1 MLTDRP
7 LSTDQS
13 APQHAAP
20 SISADRAPP
29 GATWLLVIGVY
40 LAYFDRFIPSAGATF
55 LKREFGLSDA
65 GFGLV
70 AGSLFAIAY
79 AAGAILFGHLA
90 RGRSLAPFLIAGIAM
105 WTGGIIGIG
114 YAARAEHFAAAQI
127 VAGLGQAAFIPA
139 AVSAI
144 SSAGNS
150 VRIGRLTSRFSMA
163 SSLGRSSAA
172 LTAGAIIAAIGAF
185 AIAAPVGL
193 PQAWRATFLLTALP
207 NSLLLMAILVL
218 LPRQQRRAVVQ
229 PAARLHILTRAQGS
243 LVVAACAAVVVIQST
258 AIWFP
263 TLLARLHGIEPAR
276 AAIMVGIITLV
287 SAPVGQLVGGQ
298 LLDRLAPRVLAPTA
312 IVILGIATAGLAL
325 LLLTAMPRP
334 IAALILLGSANLALG
349 IASLSALAGLQRET
363 PVADRPRINGYFFAT
378 ITLVGLGIG
387 PALTGVLSDAGADA
401 ATALPRALAI
411 VAAAMFVLAIAAHL
425 FARTAGNRQ

>member
-7 LSTDQS
+7 LSADRP
-13 APQHAAP
+13 APEHAAP
-20 SISADRAPP
+20 AISANHAAP

-40 LAYFDRFIPSAGATF
+40 LAYFDRFVPSAGATF
-55 LKREFGLSDA
+55 LKRELGLSDA

-70 AGSLFAIAY
+70 TGSLFAIAY

-90 RGRSLAPFLIAGIAM
+90 RGRSLAPFLIAGVAM

-114 YAARAEHFAAAQI
+114 YATHAEHFAAAQI
-127 VAGLGQAAFIPA
+127 VAGFGQAAFIPA

-144 SSAGNS
+144 SSAGHP

-185 AIAAPVGL
+185 AIAAPIGL
-193 PQAWRATFLLTALP
+193 PHAWRATFLLTALP
-207 NSLLLMAILVL
+207 NSLLLVALLVML
-218 LPRQQRRAVVQ
+218 ARQQQRAVIQ
-229 PAARLHILTRAQGS
+229 PVARLHIMNRAQGA
-243 LVVAACAAVVVIQST
+243 LVVAACAAVVMIQST

-276 AAIMVGIITLV
+276 AAIMVGIVTLV
-287 SAPVGQLVGGQ
+287 SAPVGQLVGGR
-298 LLDRLAPRVLAPTA
+298 LLDRLAPRGVAPTT
-312 IVILGIATAGLAL
+312 IVILGIATGGLAL
-325 LLLTAMPRP
+325 LLLTALPNPM
-334 IAALILLGSANLALG
+334 AALILLGSASLALG
-349 IASLSALAGLQRET
+349 IASVSALAGLQRAT

-387 PALTGVLSDAGADA
+387 PAMTGVLSDAGTDP
-401 ATALPRALAI
+401 ATALPRALAM
-411 VAAAMFVLAIAAHL
+411 VAATMFVLAIGAHL